1 MFNLKKALTEWK
13 RSLRK
18 LESFEDG
25 TVMEL
30 ESHLLDEFDKQ
41 KQNGLSDEE
50 AFARAAAAVGRP
62 EDVGGEYFKDGRR
75 SRLAVPSW
83 RDPGSRRGFCS
94 TT

>member
-1 MFNLKKALTEWK
+1 MFDLKKSIAEWK

-18 LESFEDG
+18 YESFEDG
-25 TVMEL
+25 TIVEL

-41 KQNGLSDEE
+41 KQNGLAAEE

-75 SRLAVPSW
+75 SLLASPSW
-83 RDPGSRRGFCS
+83 EKHASRPAFS
-94 TT
+94 